1 MQCSRASPRAKEP
14 SVAISDWQ
22 SWQWALILTEHFQSP
37 RSRSGRVTQRSPSP
51 RNRRVLRLSYGLRF
65 SWLALHLVFLKV
77 TTRIFPRGSVGSA
90 GWLFQNTWVSGDVPG
105 VSPRLTPE
113 IFCSQPLVKIIS
125 LSRTRTAL
133 LQLIASSLNTLC
145 NAWDNGL
152 NKSFSKRI
160 SLNPGII

>member
-1 MQCSRASPRAKEP
+1 M
-14 SVAISDWQ
+14 WQ
-22 SWQWALILTEHFQSP
+22 YLI
-37 RSRSGRVTQRSPSP
+37 GRVGSGHLFLPSIFSHLAAARGESRNAP
-51 RNRRVLRLSYGLRF
+51 RPHATEEYYGLRF

-77 TTRIFPRGSVGSA
+77 TTRIFPRTGSVGSA